1 MPEKEMSSITQTRL
15 QGAQTENIVLMCLS
29 INLCRISFFEWES
42 DLDFWARVY
51 YSKKGF
57 VTTLSI
63 CLQTNPT
70 CFSKPNW
77 KKEQTWKRKMPWK
90 RENYRQNILMW
101 KKIYFHSCL
110 SRFRAFSSIFI
121 FMTGSFGMMRGKA
134 PSITLNKH

>member
-1 MPEKEMSSITQTRL
+1 MSEKEMSSITQTRL

-101 KKIYFHSCL
+101 KKYAFILVWVDLELFL
-110 SRFRAFSSIFI
+110 QFSSSWLDRS
-121 FMTGSFGMMRGKA
+121 GWWGERLQA
-134 PSITLNKH
+134 LL